1 MVQSES
7 SPKSKIDEV
16 EVLVVVTYAAS
27 RRGQW
32 EGKYSSD
39 TVLSV
44 VREAAMAF
52 FGVADHIDDAG
63 NGERFELMGRGDTPD
78 LSTAIGDLADSSHNL
93 ALRLT
98 RQLVAG

>member
-7 SPKSKIDEV
+7 SPQSTIEG
-16 EVLVVVTYAAS
+16 EVLVIVSYAAS

-39 TVLSV
+39 TALSV
-44 VREAAMAF
+44 VREAAMTF
-52 FGVADHIDDAG
+52 FGVADHIDSAG
-63 NGERFELMGRGDTPD
+63 NGERFELVDRGDTPD
-78 LSTAIGDLADSSHNL
+78 LSTPIGELADSSHNL
-93 ALRLT
+93 ALRLV

>member
-7 SPKSKIDEV
+7 SPKSTIEG
-16 EVLVVVTYAAS
+16 EVLVVVSYAAS

-39 TVLSV
+39 TALSV

-52 FGVADHIDDAG
+52 FGVADHIDSAG
-63 NGERFELMGRGDTPD
+63 NGERFELVDRGDTPD
-78 LSTAIGDLADSSHNL
+78 LSTPIGELADSSYNL
-93 ALRLT
+93 ALRLV

>member
-7 SPKSKIDEV
+7 SPKSTIEEG
-16 EVLVVVTYAAS
+16 EVLVVVSYAAS
-27 RRGQW
+27 RRGLW
-32 EGKYSSD
+32 EGKYASD

-52 FGVADHIDDAG
+52 FGVADHVDNAG
-63 NGERFELMGRGDTPD
+63 NGERFELIDRGHTPD
-78 LSTAIGDLADSSHNL
+78 LATAIGDLADSSHNL